1 MVTKSLSPDKTSQND
16 SGEPLAEQLVD
27 YRSKKKKKKNPL
39 VPDIYPLPFMS
50 CILALVGCTQSNG
63 GSPSGIWVHLQA
75 RDSLCMISQQYGATS
90 AKSVSFETNCSKLQ
104 NPAPIIHLV
113 QIWILRA
120 PGSPSTDSSVE
131 VGDERR
137 ALQNFRTQSRC
148 LYILGHFSLPFSLPF
163 GVCAFLSLI
172 L

>member
-1 MVTKSLSPDKTSQND
+1 
-16 SGEPLAEQLVD
+16 
-27 YRSKKKKKKNPL
+27 
-39 VPDIYPLPFMS
+39 
-50 CILALVGCTQSNG
+50 
-63 GSPSGIWVHLQA
+63 
-75 RDSLCMISQQYGATS
+75 MISQQYGPTS

-120 PGSPSTDSSVE
+120 PGSPSTDSPVE

-172 L
+172 LQTSVDLTHILSSSSVFWKCALGVLQSASTYQVLTRYQALLLENCCIRSKAKVPLLGPFTPGGIKNKIHTHTHTHTHK